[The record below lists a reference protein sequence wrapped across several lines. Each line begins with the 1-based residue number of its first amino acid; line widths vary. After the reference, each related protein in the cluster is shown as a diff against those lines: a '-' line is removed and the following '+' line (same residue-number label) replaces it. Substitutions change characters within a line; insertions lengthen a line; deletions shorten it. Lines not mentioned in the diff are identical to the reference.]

1 MPTPSPLSFAAAA
14 ETPEPPPTKP
24 VDPVKDIEN
33 FMNMPDW
40 MKAKEVDSLVSNLA
54 HAAIWLIVASV
65 ALIILCKVLAPLF
78 RRHMSP
84 QASALLLKII
94 RHGGFILII
103 VEAFALLGFD
113 IVTLLGAAS
122 IIGVAVGFASQTS
135 LSNIIS
141 GLFLVGE
148 RQINL
153 GDIVEITGI
162 RGTVD
167 AINLMSVQIRLPD
180 NTMVRVPNEMI
191 IKNPVS
197 NITRFE
203 TRRCDIDFSVDY
215 SSDLDKV
222 LALLNK
228 ILADQPLCLN
238 TPQPSIL
245 FSGFQDSGIAFTV
258 GAWCERDNYAQL
270 RMDLAKQIKKE
281 FDKEGISIPFPIISI
296 DARNNS
302 IPVTLVS
309 SEATSRD

>member
-1 MPTPSPLSFAAAA
+1 MPTPSALPFVAAA
-14 ETPEPPPTKP
+14 ETTEKLPSKP
-24 VDPVKDIEN
+24 IDPVKGIED
-33 FMNMPDW
+33 FLNMPDW
-40 MKAKEVDSLVSNLA
+40 MKAKEVDTLVSDLT
-54 HAAIWLIVASV
+54 HAGIWLVAASV
-65 ALIILCKVLAPLF
+65 TLLILCKILAPLL
-78 RRHMSP
+78 RKHMSP
-84 QASALLLKII
+84 QAAALLLKII

-103 VEAFALLGFD
+103 VETFALLGFD

-153 GDIVEITGI
+153 GDIVEINGI

-167 AINLMSVQIRLPD
+167 AINLMSVQLRLPD

-203 TRRCDIDFSVDY
+203 TRRCDINFSVDY

-222 LALLNK
+222 VSVLQK
-228 ILADQPLCLN
+228 ILAAEPLSLN
-238 TPQPSIL
+238 DPAPSIL

-258 GAWCERDNYAQL
+258 GAWCERDNYVQL

-281 FDKEGISIPFPIISI
+281 FDKEGISIPFPIVSI
-296 DARNNS
+296 DARNGS
-302 IPVTLVS
+302 IPVTLT
-309 SEATSRD
+309 EPPAGTK